1 MTDIDTALGLLQEA
15 VGNEI
20 ESANREGAEALRLGK
35 YDQAE
40 RQMKKSKELEAFKKQ
55 VGALHKAYKNIRSSR
70 KKSPRAQR
78 GSLTPIEAY
87 YGPIL
92 QALKEMKG
100 RGNTKQVIDRVGK
113 IMRPKLK
120 DADYGKY
127 SNSDRETIWRNR
139 CRWART
145 DLVRQGKLKSDSPR
159 GTWELTE
166 P

>member
-40 RQMKKSKELEAFKKQ
+40 RQMKKSKELAAFKKQ

-78 GSLTPIEAY
+78 GSLTPIKAY

-92 QALKEMKG
+92 QALKEMNG
-100 RGNTKQVIDRVGK
+100 WGETKQVIDRVGE
-113 IMRPKLK
+113 IIRPKLK
-120 DADYGKY
+120 DADYGK
-127 SNSDRETIWRNR
+127 NRRREAIWRNR
-139 CRWART
+139 CRWARL

-159 GTWELTE
+159 GTWKLME